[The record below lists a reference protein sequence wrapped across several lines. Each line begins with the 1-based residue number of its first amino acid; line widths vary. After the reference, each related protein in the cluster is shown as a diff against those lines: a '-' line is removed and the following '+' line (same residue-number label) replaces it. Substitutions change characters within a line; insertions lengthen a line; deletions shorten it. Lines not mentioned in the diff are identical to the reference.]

1 MSACRWFVVPVALMS
16 LVSASSAQDTQ
27 DGDVRAAI
35 TETLAAWSAGD
46 FEGLGQF
53 YRADTRGFLFGGG
66 PLVKGFNPVAL
77 QAAYEAGFRATFDV
91 RGLDVKVLGDAA
103 IAVAYLD
110 GTLALPGGEEEA
122 GSWRYSETRVRDGES
137 WKIAQ
142 YHFSK
147 VTTPA
152 AR

>member
-1 MSACRWFVVPVALMS
+1 MSARRWIVVPAALMS
-16 LVSASSAQDTQ
+16 LGLVGSTQDTQ

-35 TETLAAWSAGD
+35 TKTLAAWSAGD
-46 FEGLGQF
+46 FERLSEF
-53 YRADTRGFLFGGG
+53 YSPDTRGFLFGGG
-66 PLVKGFNPVAL
+66 QLVKGFNPVAL

-110 GTLALPGGEEEA
+110 GTLTLPGGEEEA

-147 VTTPA
+147 VTTPP

>member
-1 MSACRWFVVPVALMS
+1 MSARRWIVVPVALMTLS
-16 LVSASSAQDTQ
+16 LVASTSDAQE
-27 DGDVRAAI
+27 GDVRAAI

-46 FEGLGQF
+46 LERLGQF
-53 YRADTRGFLFGGG
+53 YGTDARGFLFGGG
-66 PLVKGFNPVAL
+66 PLVKGFNAVVL
-77 QAAYEAGFRATFDV
+77 QAAYDAGFRATFEV
-91 RGLDVKVLGDAA
+91 RGLEVRVSGDAA
-103 IAVAYLD
+103 MAVAYLD
-110 GTLALPGGEEEA
+110 GTLTLPDGEEEV
-122 GSWRYSETRVRDGES
+122 GSWRYSETRVRDGER